1 MKKQEPKI
9 GKKGA
14 TARIAEKAARMR
26 HQPLSKKIF
35 EIVEDNF
42 NNNLYKDPLKKSAKS
57 PQDMDL

>member
-1 MKKQEPKI
+1 MKKQEPKV

-14 TARIAEKAARMR
+14 PAKIAEKAARLR

-42 NNNLYKDPLKKSAKS
+42 NNNLYVVLL
-57 PQDMDL
+57 DLN